1 MGNCAKVKNI
11 KKNSIR
17 NNRTDSSSVNLKFFV
32 KLSKIKIRELSFT
45 SNKDQKISIEFEFP
59 DNSISLPGQYKI
71 EELYKWTS
79 IHDFKYKYSLDN
91 INRHKL
97 IISILSNSRTICSTS
112 IKINSVIDGP
122 VHQNLSL
129 ISSSLIVGRIS
140 FDLEF
145 LEQTHLQISAL
156 SLNYNLDE
164 DNIGTFSSSIKFASD
179 FSKESLHSSPSNSP
193 SWVLAEGAVSV
204 DFSVTMSKIRD
215 AALQLRLYKHHKSE
229 VELVGDCWIN
239 FTKIFAQDLN
249 TIYRKESF
257 LDFTSILAQQFDYDK
272 VLRSIHAEHFKDI
285 SENLWLCGRKVGKV
299 QGSLKICGM
308 PTFVQ
313 LISGVNTE
321 NGITVQNLNIVT
333 LNKQKKNIPRE
344 IAEIQKLTNKLK
356 KSVKFQSG
364 KVGAAHERE
373 LFKYKKGIIDDL
385 CDLLRKSAKESI
397 MLYTF
402 DSSKAL
408 MKSQSILI
416 ELTNYLVEYAP
427 IVNYDIKPFYF
438 QAIILAVNRGELDI
452 GHLSLIKTVNDI
464 LDQKKKIAVEYF
476 RMLHGVLRL
485 TFSRMVYKGIDSV
498 TQEFIDKTL
507 AICWFRIPDFRD
519 IAKES
524 IKKKS
529 YFTIEEWRTTEDEED
544 NLCIAN
550 PLDWSSF
557 HELVQND
564 FNCESF
570 KAALSLPDW
579 KTRLEKRGL
588 AFFSF
593 FHEWIDHV
601 YRQIISYQFMW
612 SCVAGYKFLLRVFF
626 IEMKERNTIEYPDI
640 LVSCACKLLYD
651 SRNFNVMLR
660 ILFNKTN
667 IHDFHAVQEM
677 FKVLNELFSSYFIHK
692 QILPSNF
699 DVDYFI
705 KGILICLNDENA
717 VSIAKCLWFIYNQ
730 YHLLQGALRE
740 KIILENIIKSNYKK
754 FFYHWSKD
762 VRNMFHHLVCYRI
775 CH

>member
-1 MGNCAKVKNI
+1 MN
-11 KKNSIR
+11 
-17 NNRTDSSSVNLKFFV
+17 
-32 KLSKIKIRELSFT
+32 
-45 SNKDQKISIEFEFP
+45 
-59 DNSISLPGQYKI
+59 
-71 EELYKWTS
+71 
-79 IHDFKYKYSLDN
+79 
-91 INRHKL
+91 
-97 IISILSNSRTICSTS
+97 
-112 IKINSVIDGP
+112 
-122 VHQNLSL
+122 
-129 ISSSLIVGRIS
+129 
-140 FDLEF
+140 
-145 LEQTHLQISAL
+145 
-156 SLNYNLDE
+156 
-164 DNIGTFSSSIKFASD
+164 
-179 FSKESLHSSPSNSP
+179 
-193 SWVLAEGAVSV
+193 
-204 DFSVTMSKIRD
+204 KIRD
-215 AALQLRLYKHHKSE
+215 AALQLRLYKHHKSKA
-229 VELVGDCWIN
+229 ELVGDCWLN
-239 FTKIFAQDLN
+239 FTKIFAQDLT
-249 TIYRKESF
+249 TIYRNESF
-257 LDFTSILAQQFDYDK
+257 LDDKSIVAQQFDYDK
-272 VLRSIHAEHFKDI
+272 VLRSIHAEHFKSI
-285 SENLWLCGRKVGKV
+285 AENLWLCGRKVGQV
-299 QGSLKICGM
+299 EGTLKICGM

-344 IAEIQKLTNKLK
+344 IEEIQKLTNKLK

-373 LFKYKKGIIDDL
+373 LFKYKKEIIDNL
-385 CDLLRKSAKESI
+385 CEVLRKSAKESI
-397 MLYTF
+397 MLYTYN
-402 DSSKAL
+402 SSKAL

-464 LDQKKKIAVEYF
+464 LEEKKKIAVEYF
-476 RMLHGVLRL
+476 KMLLGVLRL
-485 TFSRMVYKGIDSV
+485 TFSRMVYKGIDSI

-507 AICWFRIPDFRD
+507 AISWFRVPDFRD
-519 IAKES
+519 IAKEL

-529 YFTIEEWRTTEDEED
+529 YFTVEEWRTTEDEED
-544 NLCIAN
+544 NLGIVN

-564 FNCESF
+564 FSCESF
-570 KAALSLPDW
+570 NASLNMPDW

-601 YRQIISYQFMW
+601 YRQTISHQFMW
-612 SCVAGYKFLLRVFF
+612 SCVTGYKMLLRVFF
-626 IEMKERNTIEYPDI
+626 IEMKERNTIEYPEI

-651 SRNFNVMLR
+651 SRNFNVMVR

-692 QILPSNF
+692 QTLPSNF
-699 DVDYFI
+699 DIDYFV
-705 KGILICLNDENA
+705 KGITICLNDENA
-717 VSIAKCLWFIYNQ
+717 VSIAKCLWLIYNQ

-740 KIILENIIKSNYKK
+740 KIILENIIKSKYKK

-775 CH
+775 LSLKYLNFEKIQENLEINKKIQKKLDKFILNTSREELRSLQLPYFEIAKDEFKKVREGFEDWANKLPTPGHRLYAVSDTFPYPVINPKLNFLDLAERRMEESW